1 MSNLKYK
8 NSLFWFRRDLR
19 LEDNTGLY
27 HALLQSEKVA
37 CIFIFDTDI
46 INTLPKHDLR
56 IDFIYNCVQ
65 NLKNQL
71 KSLGSDLIVEYGKPQ
86 EIITNMAKKYNVSAV
101 YSNED
106 YEPLAIKRDADIEDE
121 LHATNVEFIQYKDTA
136 IFHKNEVRS
145 PQNQAYTV
153 FTYYANQWR
162 KQLEGNE
169 ATHLRNYDYR
179 EVQSSFAKFKSNKDI
194 SLNEMG
200 FEKTFI
206 TKTKIGFSNEKAVE
220 LAKKFMM
227 NKCSNYERD
236 RNTPILSG
244 TSYLSV
250 HNRFGTISIRELV
263 RMAIQEKHNHKN
275 KAGFDIWISELIWRD
290 FYFQILYHYPHV
302 AYQSFKTK
310 YDDFPWEN
318 NMEFFQKWCDG
329 KTGFPLVD
337 AAMHQLNNTGYMHNR
352 LRMVCASFLTK
363 HLLIDYKL
371 GEAYFASK
379 LLDYDLSANNGGWQ
393 WAASTGCD
401 SQPYFRI
408 FNPHTQSEK
417 FDPLGLFIKKYLPV
431 FADVPG
437 NLLHNIQESENALK
451 KYNITL
457 DVDYPRPIIEHKSA
471 RAKVLA
477 LFDKFEKE

>member
-1 MSNLKYK
+1 MTNFKYK

-19 LEDNTGLY
+19 LEDNSGLY
-27 HALLQSEKVA
+27 HALSQSEKVA

-46 INTLPKHDLR
+46 INTLPKDDLR
-56 IDFIYNCVQ
+56 VDFIYNCVQ
-65 NLKNQL
+65 NLKNKL
-71 KSLGSDLIVEYGKPQ
+71 KTMGSDLIIEYGKPQ
-86 EIITNMAKKYNVSAV
+86 EIITTISKKYNVSAV

-106 YEPLAIKRDADIEDE
+106 YEPYAIKRDADIADN
-121 LHATNVEFIQYKDTA
+121 LKLNNIEFHQFKDIA
-136 IFHKNEVRS
+136 VFHKDEVKT
-145 PQNQAYTV
+145 PQHQPYTV

-162 KQLEGNE
+162 KLLNE
-169 ATHLRNYDYR
+169 NKELHLKNYDYK
-179 EVQSSFAKFKSNKDI
+179 EFSANFAKFKTNKNP
-194 SLNEMG
+194 SLDEMN

-206 TKTKIGFSNEKAVE
+206 TKTKIGFSHDRAVE
-220 LAKKFMM
+220 LAKKFML
-227 NKCSNYERD
+227 NKCSNYEKD
-236 RNTPILSG
+236 RNVPILSG

-250 HNRFGTISIRELV
+250 HNRFGTISIRELM
-263 RMAIQEKHNHKN
+263 RMALEEKEKQKN
-275 KAGFDIWISELIWRD
+275 PEGFDSWISELIWRD

-310 YDDFPWEN
+310 YDEFPWEN
-318 NMEFFQKWCDG
+318 NMDFFQKWCDG

-337 AAMHQLNNTGYMHNR
+337 AAMQQLNNTGYMHNR
-352 LRMVCASFLTK
+352 LRMLCASFLTK
-363 HLLIDYKL
+363 HLLVDYKL

-417 FDPLGLFIKKYLPV
+417 FDPVGLFIKKYLPI
-431 FADVPG
+431 FSDVPG

-457 DVDYPRPIIEHKSA
+457 GVDYPKPIVEHKSA

-477 LFDKFEKE
+477 LYEKFEKQ